1 MSAQKEFNLTIPVIS
16 IIVPLMMCSCT
27 GNTGKTDMLPDHNT
41 VEKIREEW
49 SRVEKP
55 LAITVTERSRAEL
68 EAIGSIG
75 VFLTDSPKETALEF
89 HFDGEKFSPLTPVT
103 VDSTVTPVS
112 VYPYRAGLH
121 PDDSIE
127 VGTDGNIGAFL
138 VGSHES
144 TTQTNENI
152 NVKMRLKDITALLRL
167 EIRSDS
173 IGDILD
179 GIELKCDHGIAASHM
194 RPFNGEW
201 IETRASRSI
210 RTVLTDCMVNNGRC
224 HDFHMVPTSD
234 SGELTI
240 GLKVNGRFVY
250 VSTTVPPMREGS
262 ITELRLSISKGRL
275 NIGSSWVDTK
285 HPFCKEDKERTDS
298 IKVLGFL
305 QTDGTISDNCDDGS
319 IAMVIETD
327 GRHGKAVAL
336 KDASAGMMFRGR
348 DFSTGHI
355 FPTVDGQFNEGSYG
369 NDGQDIDNRIAFNPG
384 VRYSGRCAFGHRD
397 GALLTSSMIVG
408 CDVDALGIF
417 TNEAVLGTAYIPSV
431 YELAR
436 LSLFLD
442 RNKDMIPEEF
452 DIPRGFYTTSCES
465 GEGTYYSVDPS
476 GYRISAYNSK
486 RYPDTKLRLYY
497 LF

>member
-1 MSAQKEFNLTIPVIS
+1 MPARKEFNLTISVIS
-16 IIVPLMMCSCT
+16 VIVSLMMCSCM
-27 GNTGKTDMLPDHNT
+27 GNTANTDSLAAHNT

-55 LAITVTERSRAEL
+55 LFITVTERSREEL

-75 VFLTDSPKETALEF
+75 VFLTDSPDGTAIEF
-89 HFDGEKFSPLTPVT
+89 HFDGEKFSPLTLVT
-103 VDSTVTPVS
+103 VDSTVTPVI

-121 PDDSIE
+121 PGDSIE
-127 VGTDGNIGAFL
+127 IGTDGNIGTSL
-138 VGSHES
+138 IGIHES

-201 IETRASRSI
+201 IETRAARSI

-224 HDFHMVPTSD
+224 HDFHMVPTSE

-240 GLKVNGRFVY
+240 GLKVNGRFLY

-262 ITELRLSISKGRL
+262 ITELRLSISKGRM

-285 HPFCKEDKERTDS
+285 HPFCKENKEHAVS
-298 IKVLGFL
+298 VKVLNFL
-305 QTDGTISDNCDDGS
+305 QNDGTISDACDDRS
-319 IAMVIETD
+319 IAIVIETD

-355 FPTVDGQFNEGSYG
+355 FPTVDGQFNEGGYG
-369 NDGQDIDNRIAFNPG
+369 NDGREIGNRIVFNPV

-397 GALLTSSMIVG
+397 GTLLTSSMIAG

-417 TNEAVLGTAYIPSV
+417 TTEGVLGTAYIPSV

-442 RNKDMIPEEF
+442 RNRDMMPEEF
-452 DIPRGFYTTSCES
+452 DIPRGFYTTICES
-465 GEGTYYSVDPS
+465 GEETYYSVDPS

>member
-27 GNTGKTDMLPDHNT
+27 GNTANTDSLPAHNT
-41 VEKIREEW
+41 MEKIREEW

-55 LAITVTERSRAEL
+55 LVITVTERSRAEL

-75 VFLTDSPKETALEF
+75 VFLTDSPEETALEF

-103 VDSTVTPVS
+103 VDSTVTPVA

-121 PDDSIE
+121 PGDSIE
-127 VGTDGNIGAFL
+127 AAGNIGTFF
-138 VGSHES
+138 VGIHES

-152 NVKMRLKDITALLRL
+152 NVKMRLKDITAMLRL

-179 GIELKCDHGIAASHM
+179 GIELKCNHGIAASHM

-201 IETRASRSI
+201 IETRAARSI
-210 RTVLTDCMVNNGRC
+210 RTVLTDCMVNNGRY
-224 HDFHMVPTSD
+224 HDFHMVPTSE

-262 ITELRLSISKGRL
+262 ITELRLSISTGRL

-285 HPFCKEDKERTDS
+285 HPFCKENKEQADS
-298 IKVLGFL
+298 IKVLNFL
-305 QTDGTISDNCDDGS
+305 QNDGTITGTCDDKS

-348 DFSTGHI
+348 DFSTEHI

-369 NDGQDIDNRIAFNPG
+369 NDGQDIDNRIVFNPG
-384 VRYSGRCAFGHRD
+384 VRYSGRCTFGHRD

-417 TNEAVLGTAYIPSV
+417 TNEAVLGAAYIPSV

-465 GEGTYYSVDPS
+465 GEETYYSVAPS
-476 GYRISAYNSK
+476 GNRISAYNSK

-497 LF
+497 KF

>member
-27 GNTGKTDMLPDHNT
+27 GNTANTDSLPAHNT
-41 VEKIREEW
+41 MEKIREEW

-55 LAITVTERSRAEL
+55 LVITVTERSRAEL

-75 VFLTDSPKETALEF
+75 VFLTDSPEETALEF

-103 VDSTVTPVS
+103 VDSTVTPVA

-121 PDDSIE
+121 PGDSIE
-127 VGTDGNIGAFL
+127 AAGNIGTFF
-138 VGSHES
+138 VGIHES

-152 NVKMRLKDITALLRL
+152 NVKMRLKDITAMLRL

-179 GIELKCDHGIAASHM
+179 GIELKCNHGIAASHM

-201 IETRASRSI
+201 IETRAARSI
-210 RTVLTDCMVNNGRC
+210 RTVLTDCMVNNGRY
-224 HDFHMVPTSD
+224 HDFHMVPTSE

-262 ITELRLSISKGRL
+262 ITELRLSISTGRL

-285 HPFCKEDKERTDS
+285 HPFCKENKEQADS
-298 IKVLGFL
+298 IKVLNFL
-305 QTDGTISDNCDDGS
+305 QNDGTITGTCDDKS

-327 GRHGKAVAL
+327 GEAR
-336 KDASAGMMFRGR
+336 
-348 DFSTGHI
+348 
-355 FPTVDGQFNEGSYG
+355 EGG
-369 NDGQDIDNRIAFNPG
+369 GP
-384 VRYSGRCAFGHRD
+384 
-397 GALLTSSMIVG
+397 
-408 CDVDALGIF
+408 
-417 TNEAVLGTAYIPSV
+417 
-431 YELAR
+431 
-436 LSLFLD
+436 
-442 RNKDMIPEEF
+442 
-452 DIPRGFYTTSCES
+452 
-465 GEGTYYSVDPS
+465 
-476 GYRISAYNSK
+476 
-486 RYPDTKLRLYY
+486 
-497 LF
+497 

>member
-1 MSAQKEFNLTIPVIS
+1 MPARKEFKLTIPAIS
-16 IIVPLMMCSCT
+16 FIVSLSLCSCT
-27 GNTGKTDMLPDHNT
+27 GNTGDTDALPAHNT

-55 LAITVTERSRAEL
+55 LTITVTERCRDEL

-75 VFLTDSPKETALEF
+75 VFLTDRPEDTAIEF
-89 HFDGEKFSPLTPVT
+89 HFDGEKFCPLTPVT
-103 VDSTVTPVS
+103 VDSTVIPVA

-121 PDDSIE
+121 PGDSIE
-127 VGTDGNIGAFL
+127 AGGNIGASL
-138 VGSHES
+138 VGIHES

-201 IETRASRSI
+201 IETRAARSI

-224 HDFHMVPTSD
+224 HDFHMVPTAE

-250 VSTTVPPMREGS
+250 VSTTIPPMREGS

-275 NIGSSWVDTK
+275 NIGSSWVDTE
-285 HPFCKEDKERTDS
+285 HPFCKENKEYADS
-298 IKVLGFL
+298 IKVLNFL
-305 QTDGTISDNCDDGS
+305 QNDGTTSETCDDRS

-336 KDASAGMMFRGR
+336 KDASAGMMFRGK

-355 FPTVDGQFNEGSYG
+355 FPTVDGQFNEGSYE
-369 NDGQDIDNRIAFNPG
+369 NDSQYIGTCIVFNPV

-397 GALLTSSMIVG
+397 GALLTSSMISG

-417 TNEAVLGTAYIPSV
+417 TTEAVLGTAYIPSV

-436 LSLFLD
+436 LSFFLD
-442 RNKDMIPEEF
+442 RNKDTMPEEF
-452 DIPRGFYTTSCES
+452 EIPCGFYTTSCES
-465 GEGTYYSVDPS
+465 GEETYYSVDPS